1 MRISDWSSDVCSSDL
16 SVTYWNR
23 GAEELYGWTK
33 AAVAGRT
40 ATDLLQTQFPLSRAA
55 AMETLMQTDRWEG
68 VLVHARRDGPPAT
81 VASRWSLERNERGQ
95 PISILEINTDI
106 TDHVRAQE
114 ALNRAQAEPA
124 HANRVMTMG
133 ELTASIA
140 HEVNQPLAEIG
151 RAHV

>member
-95 PISILEINTDI
+95 PKDRTSVVSGKSVSIL
-106 TDHVRAQE
+106 
-114 ALNRAQAEPA
+114 
-124 HANRVMTMG
+124 
-133 ELTASIA
+133 
-140 HEVNQPLAEIG
+140 VNLGGG
-151 RAHV
+151 RFFK

>member
-81 VASRWSLERNERGQ
+81 FASRSAGRRVGKEGVSTWRSRGS
-95 PISILEINTDI
+95 PY
-106 TDHVRAQE
+106 H
-114 ALNRAQAEPA
+114 
-124 HANRVMTMG
+124 
-133 ELTASIA
+133 
-140 HEVNQPLAEIG
+140 
-151 RAHV
+151 

>member
-16 SVTYWNR
+16 TYWNR

-95 PISILEINTDI
+95 PISILEINTDV
-106 TDHVRAQE
+106 TDH
-114 ALNRAQAEPA
+114 
-124 HANRVMTMG
+124 
-133 ELTASIA
+133 
-140 HEVNQPLAEIG
+140 EIG
-151 RAHV
+151 RASCRERVCQYV